1 MNAGILGIGSYVPDR
16 VVPNAALERATG
28 LSDAWVRERLG
39 IEQRRHCGVG
49 EDVTTMAAKALLDA
63 CKKVGIAPCEIDAL
77 VTSTTTP
84 GRLMPGLGSDLI
96 AAVGLDLRMAPVDVV
111 GAGCA
116 GAVQILQLGESLVR
130 SGAGTVAVVQSEANS
145 TLMDFDNI
153 GPGEGLALAATIFS
167 DGACCWLL
175 RQCREGTGL
184 LYGSSRTDPAGYEGL
199 ALTGQDL
206 HGFTMD
212 AQAVKAFATSRVP
225 ALIRDLEAGSGI
237 TVGQADLVLL
247 HQANLRLIENVL
259 AALDV
264 PAEKSCTTVQD
275 LGNTVSASVGLTAAR
290 AIDTGLL
297 VPGTT
302 VFLAAF
308 GAGWTTAGS
317 VLRWCD
323 GTDFVD

>member
-28 LSDAWVRERLG
+28 LSDGWVRERLG
-39 IEQRRHCGVG
+39 IERRRHCDTG
-49 EDVTTMAAKALLDA
+49 EDVTTMAAQALMDA
-63 CKKVGIAPCEIDAL
+63 CKRAGVAPGEIDAL

-84 GRLMPGLGSDLI
+84 GRLMPGLGADLI
-96 AAVGLDLRMAPVDVV
+96 AEVGLDLRMAPVDVV

-116 GAVQILQLGESLVR
+116 GAVGVLQLGESLVR
-130 SGAGTVAVVQSEANS
+130 SGAGTVAVVQSEAS
-145 TLMDFDNI
+145 SALMDFDDI
-153 GPGEGLALAATIFS
+153 GPSEGLAATIFS

-175 RQCREGTGL
+175 RQCREDTGL

-199 ALTGQDL
+199 ALTSQDL

-212 AQAVKAFATSRVP
+212 AQAVKAFASNRVP

-237 TVGQADLVLL
+237 AVGQADLVLL

-259 AALDV
+259 SGLDV
-264 PAEKSCTTVQD
+264 PMEKSCTTVQD

-290 AIDTGLL
+290 AVDTGLL
-297 VPGTT
+297 VPGAT

-317 VLRWCD
+317 VLRWC
-323 GTDFVD
+323 GEADFVD